1 MAYTVD
7 QYNVLVAAIAQGAM
21 TVKYA
26 DKEVTYR
33 SLNDM
38 YRIKRDMETQLFAPA
53 IPAPTRRY
61 GEFSKGLYPGTEL
74 SANPFGNNNTY
85 PNAGEE

>member
-1 MAYTVD
+1 MAGYSQAQLD
-7 QYNVLVAAIAQGAM
+7 ALDEAIASGAL

-38 YRIKRDMETQLFAPA
+38 LRIRELMAKSLGQKTSGAGRVY
-53 IPAPTRRY
+53 PTP
-61 GEFSKGLYPGTEL
+61 GKGL
-74 SANPFGNNNTY
+74 S
-85 PNAGEE
+85 GE